1 MSAIITAIP
10 VITMSGEDYNTTIFP
25 SPITAWLGTQKVH
38 IIPIFGNEEDGD
50 EYYAWCDICGA
61 TPYGIEKCNQKMHQ
75 LKRIHDSIWKLRQQF
90 ENTLTTAEEKKTIDQ
105 QITQLQLNTKA
116 L

>member
-1 MSAIITAIP
+1 MS
-10 VITMSGEDYNTTIFP
+10 SEDYNSAIFP
-25 SPITAWLGTQKVH
+25 KPITAWLGTQKVH
-38 IIPIFGNEEDGD
+38 IIPLFGNADSG

-61 TPYGIEKCNQKMHQ
+61 TPYGVEKCNEKLHR
-75 LKRIHDSIWKLRQQF
+75 LKEIHDSIWKLRQQF
-90 ENTLTTAEEKKTIDQ
+90 ENTLTTTEEKKYIEN

>member
-1 MSAIITAIP
+1 MS
-10 VITMSGEDYNTTIFP
+10 SEDYNSAIFP
-25 SPITAWLGTQKVH
+25 TPITAWLGTQKVH
-38 IIPIFGNEEDGD
+38 IIPLFGNADSG

-61 TPYGIEKCNQKMHQ
+61 TPYGVEKCNEKLHR
-75 LKRIHDSIWKLRQQF
+75 LKEIHDSIWKLRQQF
-90 ENTLTTAEEKKTIDQ
+90 ENTLTTTEEKRQIEN